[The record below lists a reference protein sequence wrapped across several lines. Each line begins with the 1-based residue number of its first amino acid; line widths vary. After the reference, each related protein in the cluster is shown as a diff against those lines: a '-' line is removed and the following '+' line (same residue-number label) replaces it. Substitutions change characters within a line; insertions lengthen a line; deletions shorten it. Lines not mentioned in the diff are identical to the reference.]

1 MESIENVIMRGLLFN
16 DDYASKVYPYLNDE
30 YFDGTIKTLF
40 NSYAYL
46 FDKYNKKPT
55 MEALLLYL
63 QKLPLNEDVFK
74 DSVGVLEEIYKN
86 RKEVVDFDWLVD
98 ETEEYCSDKATYNAV
113 YDSIQILEGHDKKRD
128 KHAIPELLS
137 DAISID
143 FDQALGSDYFED
155 AESRYAYYTN
165 PESKLVLPLEAL
177 MKLTNGGLPNKTL
190 NIILSGVNVGKSA
203 IMCFLAGELVKQG
216 KNVLYIS
223 AEMSEEALYE
233 RNDANLL
240 DITTDKL
247 KDPNLDKEWFL
258 GSLNKLKK
266 RGAGRY
272 FAKQY
277 PTSSAHAGHIKQYLK
292 ELKQKKKFK
301 PDIIF
306 LDYINI
312 FTSSRYKSLNG
323 VNSYSYIKAITEEMR
338 GLAVEEDLP
347 IVSATQLTRDGSNSS
362 QPDMTDISESFGLAA
377 GADWIGALISNEN
390 LMELN
395 QQLLIQLKTRYGA
408 KTKESKSQLVGVDFP
423 KMRYTDI
430 NSMGCSEPE
439 PKPIQ
444 DAKKTKAKFEKSK
457 TEDWVME

>member
-16 DDYASKVYPYLNDE
+16 DDYALKVYPYLKDE
-30 YFDGTIKTLF
+30 YFDGTLKTLF

-113 YDSIQILEGHDKKRD
+113 YDSIQILEGNDKKRD
-128 KHAIPELLS
+128 KHFIPELLS
-137 DAISID
+137 EAISIQ
-143 FDQALGSDYFED
+143 FNQELGSDYFED
-155 AESRYAYYTN
+155 AEARYAYYTN
-165 PESKLVLPLEAL
+165 PESRLSLPLEAL
-177 MKLTNGGLPNKTL
+177 QILTNGGLPPKTL
-190 NIILSGVNVGKSA
+190 NVFLATTNAGKSA
-203 IMCFLAGELVKQG
+203 LMCFLAGELVKQG

-223 AEMSEEALYE
+223 AEMSEDALNE
-233 RNDANLL
+233 RIDANLL
-240 DITTDKL
+240 DVTTDKL
-247 KDPNLDKEWFL
+247 KDPNLDKEWFM
-258 GSLNKLKK
+258 GSLRKLKE

-272 FAKQY
+272 FAKEY

-292 ELKQKKKFK
+292 ELKQKKKFT

-312 FTSSRYKSLNG
+312 FTSSRYKTLNG
-323 VNSYSYIKAITEEMR
+323 VNSYSYIKAIAEELR
-338 GLAVEEDLP
+338 GLAVEENLP
-347 IVSATQLTRDGSNSS
+347 IVTATQVNRDGSNSS
-362 QPDMTDISESFGLAA
+362 SPDMTNTSESFGLPATADFMAA
-377 GADWIGALISNEN
+377 IVTNDN

-408 KTKESKSQLVGVDFP
+408 KNQKSKSQLVGVDFT

-430 NSMGCSEPE
+430 DSMVGGSNSSDKPE
-439 PKPIQ
+439 I
-444 DAKKTKAKFEKSK
+444 KKTKEIFEKSK
-457 TEDWVME
+457 LEDWDLG